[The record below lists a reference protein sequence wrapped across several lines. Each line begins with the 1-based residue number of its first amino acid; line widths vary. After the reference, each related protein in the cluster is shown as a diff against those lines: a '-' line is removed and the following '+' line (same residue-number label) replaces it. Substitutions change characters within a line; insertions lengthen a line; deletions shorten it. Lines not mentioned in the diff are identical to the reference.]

1 VISDRVKRDAGRSW
15 DRVRA
20 DAETLEKREP
30 GAGERYLTGAAAA
43 LDAYRV
49 QRLSGLSGSP
59 GRTTR

>member
-1 VISDRVKRDAGRSW
+1 VIPDRVKRDAGRSW

-43 LDAYRV
+43 VDAYRT
-49 QRLSGLSGSP
+49 QRLSELSGSRNGRP
-59 GRTTR
+59 G